1 VSSIVGSTPSI
12 GQTDAVLQSRLKAAQ
27 DTPNSAL
34 AVCLVYVQVVYSL
47 CTPCVAHNYTVFALG
62 HTRYTSSMTTDQ
74 IILFS
79 LFGAVFGLLLW
90 GRFRYDLVAFS
101 ALLGGVVLGVVPT
114 KDAFSGFG
122 HPATIIVAL
131 VLVVSAG
138 LVRSGAVYLITRT
151 LVDAS
156 RSLGA
161 HIAIMGAIGGVL
173 SAFMNNVAALALL
186 MPVDIQTARKA
197 GRAPGLSLMPLS
209 FATILGGMATL
220 IGTPPNIIIASI
232 REETLGEP
240 FKMFD
245 FAPVGIVTAIA
256 GLLFVA
262 FIGWRLIPAQD
273 SKQAGATLESY
284 TDYLAE
290 LTVPTDSKHIGKRVS
305 ELYEIAEKNDVAI
318 LGLIRKGKTQYG
330 TAKNNILQGQ
340 DTLVIQ
346 AAPEALDE
354 FRAALNLD
362 FTDTKREEFL
372 SGASEGLTVIEVVA
386 TESSRITGKTAEAIG
401 LAWRQRTVLMG
412 LSRKGKTVKSRMRKT
427 VIEAGDI
434 LLLLAPQD
442 AANDVIE
449 WLGCLPLADRG
460 VAVTENSKV
469 WLAIGLFAGAV
480 ALASFGIVYLP
491 IALGLV
497 VVAYVLAK
505 IVPLSEL
512 YTHIEWPVVVLL
524 GSMIPLGAA
533 LETSGGTE
541 LISGALLDL
550 TGELA
555 PWMILTVLMVV
566 TMTLSDVLNN
576 TATTIVA
583 APIAIQMAQS
593 LDVSPDPF
601 LMAVAVAASS
611 AYLTPIGHK
620 NNTLILGP
628 GGYSFG
634 DYWRM
639 GLPLEILIV
648 AVSVPAI
655 LVFWPL

>member
-1 VSSIVGSTPSI
+1 
-12 GQTDAVLQSRLKAAQ
+12 
-27 DTPNSAL
+27 
-34 AVCLVYVQVVYSL
+34 
-47 CTPCVAHNYTVFALG
+47 
-62 HTRYTSSMTTDQ
+62 MTTDQ

-138 LVRSGAVYLITRT
+138 LVRSGAVYLITRS

-156 RSLGA
+156 RSLGT

-245 FAPVGIVTAIA
+245 FAPVGIVTALA

-262 FIGWRLIPAQD
+262 FIGWRLIPAQN
-273 SKQAGATLESY
+273 SKQAGTTLESY

-305 ELYEIAEKNDVAI
+305 EFYEIAEQNDVAI
-318 LGLIRKGKTQYG
+318 LGLIRNGKTRYG

-340 DTLVIQ
+340 DTLVIE

-372 SGASEGLTVIEVVA
+372 SGATEGLTVIEVVA

-401 LAWRQRTVLMG
+401 LSWRQRTVLIG
-412 LSRKGKTVKSRMRKT
+412 LSRKGKTVKSQMRKT

-497 VVAYVLAK
+497 VVAYILAK

-550 TGELA
+550 TGDLA
-555 PWMILTVLMVV
+555 PWMILTVLMIV

-593 LDVSPDPF
+593 LNVSPDPF

-611 AYLTPIGHK
+611 AFLTPIGHK

-639 GLPLEILIV
+639 GLPLELLIV